1 MKNKILELENF
12 QHLKIIT
19 VEFEN
24 KDKIYDIYDK
34 KMGFQGT
41 VKIQSEPRRFI
52 LELINQYG
60 EKLLK
65 NPCEIN
71 FLLQNLNREQFEI
84 EVWVGENLIIED
96 KRLIINIESINQFA
110 KIRFENSIFKT
121 IENGYGIIM
130 EEREKNRYET
140 KYKNLAYISYIKR
153 TTSSIKAFEEPY
165 TIAENERREYKIF
178 FSNEEAAN
186 VMLFY
191 AVEQE
196 EREAILKY
204 MEIKKWKENGKD
216 YRTEK

>member
-12 QHLKIIT
+12 QHLKMIT
-19 VEFEN
+19 VEYEN
-24 KDKIYDIYDK
+24 KEEIYDIYDK

-52 LELINQYG
+52 LELTNQYG

-65 NPCEIN
+65 NPCELN
-71 FLLQNLNREQFEI
+71 FLLQNLNKEQFEV

-96 KRLIINIESINQFA
+96 EKLIINTESINQFA
-110 KIRFENSIFKT
+110 KIRFENNIFKT

-130 EEREKNRYET
+130 EEREKNRYKT
-140 KYKNLAYISYIKR
+140 KYENLAYISYIKR

-178 FSNEEAAN
+178 FSNEETAN

-191 AVEQE
+191 AVDQE

-216 YRTEK
+216 YRAEK

>member
-34 KMGFQGT
+34 KRGFQGT

-110 KIRFENSIFKT
+110 KIR
-121 IENGYGIIM
+121 
-130 EEREKNRYET
+130 YET
-140 KYKNLAYISYIKR
+140 KYENLAYISYIKR

-165 TIAENERREYKIF
+165 TIAENKRKEYKIF
-178 FSNEEAAN
+178 FLNEEAAN
-186 VMLFY
+186 IMLFY
-191 AVEQE
+191 AVDQG

>member
-34 KMGFQGT
+34 KRGFQGT

-52 LELINQYG
+52 LELINKYG

-96 KRLIINIESINQFA
+96 KRLIINIESINLQ
-110 KIRFENSIFKT
+110 KYVLKT
-121 IENGYGIIM
+121 
-130 EEREKNRYET
+130 
-140 KYKNLAYISYIKR
+140 
-153 TTSSIKAFEEPY
+153 AF
-165 TIAENERREYKIF
+165 
-178 FSNEEAAN
+178 
-186 VMLFY
+186 
-191 AVEQE
+191 
-196 EREAILKY
+196 LKQ
-204 MEIKKWKENGKD
+204 
-216 YRTEK
+216 

>member
-34 KMGFQGT
+34 KRGFQGT

-140 KYKNLAYISYIKR
+140 KYENLAYISYIKR

-165 TIAENERREYKIF
+165 TIAENERKEYKIF
-178 FSNEEAAN
+178 F
-186 VMLFY
+186 
-191 AVEQE
+191 
-196 EREAILKY
+196 
-204 MEIKKWKENGKD
+204 
-216 YRTEK
+216 

>member
-1 MKNKILELENF
+1 MKNKIMELENF
-12 QHLKIIT
+12 QHLKMVT
-19 VEFEN
+19 VEYEN
-24 KDKIYDIYDK
+24 KEEIYDIYDK
-34 KMGFQGT
+34 KIGFQGT
-41 VKIQSEPRRFI
+41 VKIQNEPRRFI
-52 LELINQYG
+52 LELTNQYG

-71 FLLQNLNREQFEI
+71 FLLQSLNREQFEV
-84 EVWVGENLIIED
+84 EVWVGENLMIED
-96 KRLIINIESINQFA
+96 KRLIINAETINQFA
-110 KIRFENSIFKT
+110 KIRFENRIFKT

-165 TIAENERREYKIF
+165 TIAENERKEYKIF
-178 FSNEEAAN
+178 FSNEEVAN
-186 VMLFY
+186 IMLFY
-191 AVEQE
+191 AVDQE
-196 EREAILKY
+196 EREAIFKY